1 MSLPFNHLIDLY
13 WAQYRAAVRL
23 YQDKNIELAADKLK
37 TLVTNPV
44 VPRFCRASSWMLL
57 ALCNWKNYNLA
68 EEYLSKAE
76 TLCEEMA
83 RIEMSP
89 KVEVYIQS
97 TRRYQQQ
104 LEASKAVRPAVADE
118 LPASSEEEDDSARD
132 LGVEYVDDGP
142 VSGRE
147 ELVVCFAAGSVVA
160 EEVMPNQDM
169 LVTSRGDKKDEATE
183 KSESD
188 V

>member
-1 MSLPFNHLIDLY
+1 
-13 WAQYRAAVRL
+13 
-23 YQDKNIELAADKLK
+23 
-37 TLVTNPV
+37 
-44 VPRFCRASSWMLL
+44 
-57 ALCNWKNYNLA
+57 
-68 EEYLSKAE
+68 
-76 TLCEEMA
+76 
-83 RIEMSP
+83 MSP